1 MALVVRKMPLQ
12 FMWGQWRFIF
22 NGLMMFYVI
31 MGIRYGFED
40 EDLVVSGREF
50 TSGGRL
56 GVHGK
61 ARHFFF
67 TLSST

>member
-31 MGIRYGFED
+31 MGIRYGFEGHASVGK
-40 EDLVVSGREF
+40 EVVEGCN
-50 TSGGRL
+50 
-56 GVHGK
+56 
-61 ARHFFF
+61 
-67 TLSST
+67 TLKYHKL